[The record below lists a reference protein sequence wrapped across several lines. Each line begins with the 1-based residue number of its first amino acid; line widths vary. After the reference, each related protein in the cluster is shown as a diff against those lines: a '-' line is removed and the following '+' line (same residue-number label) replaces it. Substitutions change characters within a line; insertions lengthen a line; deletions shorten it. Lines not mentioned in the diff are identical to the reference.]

1 MGLAWAWWCFKL
13 LDDTPLRNLPDLSAA
28 VPSGHHQEYISM
40 DKPVVKQAPLYG
52 LLRIE
57 NIKAFI
63 EQRDHLDTSE
73 LNNDEHRDFGL
84 RSDTA
89 ALL

>member
-1 MGLAWAWWCFKL
+1 
-13 LDDTPLRNLPDLSAA
+13 
-28 VPSGHHQEYISM
+28 M

>member
-1 MGLAWAWWCFKL
+1 MSSKRRYTGYF
-13 LDDTPLRNLPDLSAA
+13 
-28 VPSGHHQEYISM
+28 G
-40 DKPVVKQAPLYG
+40 
-52 LLRIE
+52 IE